1 MYSLHQSIYSLPSV
15 SNEVCIII
23 RCVDKY
29 ILSKEEENSQNEEE

>member
-1 MYSLHQSIYSLPSV
+1 MLDFSV

-29 ILSKEEENSQNEEE
+29 ILLKEEEKS